1 MPPASGRER
10 EQKNR
15 LFASRRRY
23 DCKRLQVGIPPA
35 LPAMLLGI
43 MEDVASLAQGSE
55 VLGRVVGRIMVE
67 MRAGQDHV
75 GGSNDPRRE
84 AAAKL
89 QALTAIGAPHTVL
102 SIPPAPVP
110 EMSDRLQVRPLAPF
124 AALSG
129 ALETHPLR

>member
-1 MPPASGRER
+1 
-10 EQKNR
+10 
-15 LFASRRRY
+15 
-23 DCKRLQVGIPPA
+23 
-35 LPAMLLGI
+35 MLLGI

-124 AALSG
+124 AALAG

>member
-1 MPPASGRER
+1 ASHNAYAAMKLVFNVSQTQILELAPI
-10 EQKNR
+10 
-15 LFASRRRY
+15 LFATVAARA
-23 DCKRLQVGIPPA
+23 LQ
-35 LPAMLLGI
+35 
-43 MEDVASLAQGSE
+43 
-55 VLGRVVGRIMVE
+55 IMVE